1 MQKGRG
7 FFQVFLTTL
16 FCYKRGLNMSEKIL
30 DDLQRGVLE
39 MDEEL
44 TEEAAKEALLENL
57 DPLVAINDGLLKGM
71 NEAGRLFEEEEYFV
85 PELLLCSDALYAG
98 LEIFSPVLQ
107 REEDANKLKA
117 VIGVV
122 QGDAHDIGKNL
133 VKLMLDVAGFEVYD
147 LGKDVHPG
155 EFVKK
160 VREVDAHLLCL
171 STLMSTT
178 MGEMEAVINILVQ
191 AGLRDRVTVMVG
203 GGPVSQAFATKIG
216 ADGYANNA
224 NNAVRVAKELLTKK
238 GVVRVGQGSK
248 Q

>member
-1 MQKGRG
+1 
-7 FFQVFLTTL
+7 
-16 FCYKRGLNMSEKIL
+16 MSKKIL
-30 DDLQRGVLE
+30 DDLRRGVLE

-44 TEEAAKEALLENL
+44 TEGAAREALSEKL
-57 DPLVAINDGLLKGM
+57 DPLVAINDGLIKGM

-98 LEIFSPVLQ
+98 LDILSPKLQ
-107 REEDANKLKA
+107 KEDESNKIRT

-147 LGKDVHPG
+147 LGKDVRPG
-155 EFVKK
+155 EFAKK

-178 MGEMEAVINILVQ
+178 MGEMEEVINILVQ
-191 AGLRDRVTVMVG
+191 EKIRDSVIVMVG
-203 GGPVSQAFATKIG
+203 GGPVSQAFAAKIG

-224 NNAVRVAKELLTKK
+224 NNAVRVAKKLLTKK
-238 GVVRVGQGSK
+238 GGVRVG
-248 Q
+248 